1 MRDRLSVFHW
11 VIIKLT
17 DSSTNLDDVLIALR
31 RVIRATD
38 LHSKKLAKTSGLTA
52 PQILVMR
59 AIETKGRRTIGSI
72 AENITVSQA
81 TVTNIVDRLS
91 QKDLV
96 YRERAKEDRRKVYV
110 YLTSVGEELLKH
122 APTPLQEQFS
132 IRFSKLAQWEQHMM
146 VASLQRIADMMDANL
161 IDAAPM
167 LDVGKLDR
175 QNLS

>member
-1 MRDRLSVFHW
+1 M
-11 VIIKLT
+11 T
-17 DSSTNLDDVLIALR
+17 DTSANLDDVLIALR

-59 AIETKGRRTIGSI
+59 AIEMEGKRTIGSI

-91 QKDLV
+91 QKELV
-96 YRERAKEDRRKVYV
+96 YRQRAEDDRRKVFV
-110 YLTSVGEELLKH
+110 HLTTMGEKLLEK

-132 IRFSKLAQWEQHMM
+132 NRFSELAQWEQHMM
-146 VASLQRIADMMDANL
+146 VASLQRIADMMDANQ

-167 LDVGKLDR
+167 LDVGQLDR